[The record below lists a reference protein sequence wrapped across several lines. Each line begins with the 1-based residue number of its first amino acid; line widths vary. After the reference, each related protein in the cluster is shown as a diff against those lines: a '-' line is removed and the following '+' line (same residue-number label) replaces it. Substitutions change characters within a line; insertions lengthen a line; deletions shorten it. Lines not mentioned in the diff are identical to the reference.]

1 MRKAWDL
8 AKVCQKADS
17 MIAKIE
23 FYRANVN
30 QTSLNGSGTSKAES
44 GKAKQ
49 QFNAFASAI
58 GKFSKTPYSN
68 GSAVVV
74 AKALIKDKT
83 IQKYN
88 DTLST
93 MKAITKALEHGLNE
107 AQAQVQAM

>member
-1 MRKAWDL
+1 MRKAWEQ
-8 AKVCQKADS
+8 AKVCHKADT

-23 FYRANVN
+23 VYRANVN
-30 QTSLNGSGTSKAES
+30 QTTLNGSGTSKAES

-58 GKFSKTPYSN
+58 GKFAKTPYSN

-83 IQKYN
+83 IQKYS

-107 AQAQVQAM
+107 AQAQAM